1 MKGVIIGAVGV
12 KSPVAP
18 DILIF
23 LDFGDV
29 RIFQLIVR

>member
-23 LDFGDV
+23 LDLV
-29 RIFQLIVR
+29 MSEYSN